1 MGVTGVSD
9 ELNIKPSVTASAVR
23 SDIEAALKRTS
34 IADARKI
41 SVAVHGNE
49 VTLSGTVHSWDERD
63 TATTSA
69 WGTPGVR
76 NVVDTMTL
84 AY

>member
-1 MGVTGVSD
+1 
-9 ELNIKPSVTASAVR
+9 
-23 SDIEAALKRTS
+23 
-34 IADARKI
+34 
-41 SVAVHGNE
+41 VHGSD

-63 TATTSA
+63 TATHSA

-84 AY
+84 AH